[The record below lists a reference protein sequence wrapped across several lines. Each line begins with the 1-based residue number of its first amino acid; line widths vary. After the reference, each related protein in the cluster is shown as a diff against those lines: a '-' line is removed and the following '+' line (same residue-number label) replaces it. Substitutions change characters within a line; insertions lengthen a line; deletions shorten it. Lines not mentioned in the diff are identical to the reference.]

1 MYTLNKTSGTPADP
15 RILEVKV
22 AHKWQPG
29 DRITRN
35 VYMDDGTFS
44 REGDKCLPFSPKYH
58 GKVVRRATHRDDE
71 VVVVFDGTTREKWFL
86 DHGLQAE

>member
-1 MYTLNKTSGTPADP
+1 
-15 RILEVKV
+15 
-22 AHKWQPG
+22 
-29 DRITRN
+29 
-35 VYMDDGTFS
+35 MDDGTFS